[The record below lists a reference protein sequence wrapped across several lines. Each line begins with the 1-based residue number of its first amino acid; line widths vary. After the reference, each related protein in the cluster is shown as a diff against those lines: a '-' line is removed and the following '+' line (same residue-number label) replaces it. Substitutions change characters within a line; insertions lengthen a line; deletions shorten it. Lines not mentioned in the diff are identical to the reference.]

1 MRIYRV
7 SAPLS
12 ATLPG
17 PAAGVIG
24 VSLDREQVRVTV
36 KYMGQ
41 DGVRVDVKCRDKIAQ
56 KASYYAANLLL
67 EELGEEA
74 VLDIEVELTE
84 PVISRTAS
92 TSAATISA
100 ITSLLGIEIGVEELA
115 KIANRAVAI
124 ATGRPRPPTTAAA
137 LLGGVAVG
145 VDNPPYFAKIDSPTP
160 PWRIYLVDLC
170 NKLGEPPPI
179 LIDVNKSLHQGW
191 LLAVLL
197 AEITRQNWPIKL
209 SKILRYESPWDY
221 AAPEGI
227 KRARKAAIDAGA
239 ISAGVDPYNRVLVVL
254 SSEKNP
260 AEIARNIISSIYECQ
275 PFLVEGNPTQRGALV
290 VERE

>member
-1 MRIYRV
+1 MRVYKV

-17 PAAGVIG
+17 PAAGVVG
-24 VSLDREQVRVTV
+24 VALDREQVRVAV
-36 KYMGQ
+36 RFMGQ
-41 DGVRVDVKCRDKIAQ
+41 EGVRVGVKCRDKIAQ
-56 KASYYAANLLL
+56 KAAYYAATLLL

-74 VLDIEVELTE
+74 VLEIEVELTE

-100 ITSLLGIEIGVEELA
+100 ITGLLGVEVGLEDIA

-145 VDNPPYFAKIDSPTP
+145 VDSPPYYARVPAPPP
-160 PWRIYLVDLC
+160 PWKIYLVDLC

-179 LIDVNKSLHQGW
+179 LVDIEKTLHHGW

-197 AEITRQNWPIKL
+197 AEITSQKWPRKL
-209 SKILRYESPWDY
+209 SKILVHDSPWDY
-221 AAPEGI
+221 AAPDAI
-227 KRARKAAIDAGA
+227 KKARKVALEAGA
-239 ISAGVDPYNRVLVVL
+239 IAAGIDPYNRVLVIASDDSNPVERVHSIIA
-254 SSEKNP
+254 SSYNCKP
-260 AEIARNIISSIYECQ
+260 YI
-275 PFLVEGNPTQRGALV
+275 VEAIPTTKGALQH
-290 VERE
+290 EEQ